1 MNEVNATGQGVYLP
15 AKPGAASSVIR
26 QGGEASSQKRLS
38 PTEQPSDQASVDT
51 AKENAATAKPE
62 FRENVHE
69 AVAKMNEYVQST
81 QRDLQFSYNEEL
93 GETIVKVLD
102 SKTQEVIR
110 QIPDEV
116 FVNLAQNL
124 NADEPVPLLQAQA

>member
-1 MNEVNATGQGVYLP
+1 MNEVNATGSEVYTS
-15 AKPGAASSVIR
+15 AKSGAASSVNR
-26 QGGEASSQKRLS
+26 QGGQVSGNKLPPLAD
-38 PTEQPSDQASVDT
+38 EQPNSVSVENT
-51 AKENAATAKPE
+51 AERTATKPE
-62 FRENVHE
+62 FRDNVRQ

-116 FVNLAQNL
+116 FVSLAQKL